1 MLNSSSPPGQE
12 ETRSTPVPPDLRAH
26 GLWIFES
33 RHDQSFAMPVTQHP
47 FFKLLLIREGSG
59 DIEFEGLRACCE
71 SGSLVLVPAGVRHR
85 IIDKPRA
92 PIALYGLGIEIHCL
106 PSLVSVL
113 ANFSPRVHDE
123 AELRTLRLEPRLR
136 KLLFLNEHTD
146 AANQLASIA
155 TAIDLLAELSLLL
168 NPPGDLGSE
177 ALSGQP
183 DTTGSPGDPLMEAYL
198 AWLHRNFFQSLSL
211 ADAAVSTGMSR
222 RTFTNRFKARTGATW
237 LTYVNR
243 LRVEHAEH
251 LLTQTDSKITSIAF
265 QSGFED
271 LTTFYRAFKRIH
283 GKNPGELRD

>member
-1 MLNSSSPPGQE
+1 MLNASTSPGQA

-59 DIEFEGLRACCE
+59 DIEFEGLHACCKG
-71 SGSLVLVPAGVRHR
+71 GSLVLVPAGVRHR

-92 PIALYGLGIEIHCL
+92 PISLYGLGIELHQL

-113 ANFSPRVHDE
+113 AAFSPRVYDE

-136 KLLFLNEHTD
+136 KLLFLSEHTD

-168 NPPGDLGSE
+168 SPPGNRGNE
-177 ALSGQP
+177 AFSGERDAAQSS
-183 DTTGSPGDPLMEAYL
+183 DDPLLEAYL

-222 RTFTNRFKARTGATW
+222 RTFTNRFKARTGSTW

-243 LRVEHAEH
+243 LRVDHAEH

-265 QSGFED
+265 QCGFED

-283 GKNPGELRD
+283 GKNPGELRE